1 MQKNLAKN
9 AFMIVLSALSF
20 STLRAQ
26 NTSFNLDVLPLWH
39 PETGPY
45 VDILCYVQSPANTQT
60 QVAAW
65 LQKGVNVAAAD
76 KISISAPPSKPEAA
90 ADVPMSY
97 QSMLRLAADTGLYD
111 LYVAVGP
118 DPEHWDTLRGSLRL
132 TAGNQ
137 AQLAPVLLAEHVGI
151 ANADQPEFSRY
162 GLEVRPLV
170 HWGDHVFT
178 SANDKLRFYSEAYR
192 VPQGKKAVLTYALR
206 SAERG
211 DLRADLGGRIK
222 I

>member
-65 LQKGVNVAAAD
+65 LQKGVNVGFPA
-76 KISISAPPSKPEAA
+76 
-90 ADVPMSY
+90 
-97 QSMLRLAADTGLYD
+97 RRG
-111 LYVAVGP
+111 VGK
-118 DPEHWDTLRGSLRL
+118 HG
-132 TAGNQ
+132 
-137 AQLAPVLLAEHVGI
+137 
-151 ANADQPEFSRY
+151 
-162 GLEVRPLV
+162 EV
-170 HWGDHVFT
+170 
-178 SANDKLRFYSEAYR
+178 SEC
-192 VPQGKKAVLTYALR
+192 
-206 SAERG
+206 
-211 DLRADLGGRIK
+211 
-222 I
+222 